1 MSYFQQAR
9 QERAQF
15 EASPSPQQ
23 AEKRVYYVISP
34 AWIER
39 YKWFIGIF
47 FLVHLFYLLFLQTQS
62 NVATNSLLRVISD
75 LLVLIGAVVG
85 TIACGVAA
93 GKLWI
98 LRRSATDVIVRRAW
112 IAVLF
117 MCASVG
123 AYAIGQAIWTWYEA
137 VFSTFPFPAAYDPF
151 YLAVYPFS
159 WFGIA
164 LLMPRNSTVAGRT
177 RLLVDA
183 LIAVASV
190 LAISW
195 YFILGPTLFSLSG
208 SALEKSVALAYP
220 LGDLSLCVA
229 AALLLFGSSGQAIF
243 NATLL
248 RLSIGVTLLAATDSL
263 YGFFQLQGTYH
274 TGFLQDIGWPLSWL
288 FIGWAILTYVNDLVK
303 LGHKGGTIEQMR
315 PSRLSTTGAAIRAVA
330 PMVIA
335 LLTCGLLL
343 IEVALRNTAPLVQVV
358 IVCACLF
365 LLPIIRQA
373 LTLVDNI
380 LLNERLRVALDQSQ
394 QAFQS
399 SQQELMST
407 ASRAEH
413 YDELRTGIEN
423 LQAIHARLARGDFS
437 GRAKV
442 EGQLAPVAQSLN
454 LLIDR
459 MRGWLELVQQNR
471 TLENE
476 ANLLAQ
482 ILEMLSEGQSAVQ
495 AMPSLSGLPTS
506 RALQAAF
513 LLQNRLHMRF
523 RHLHETT
530 NLLEKHVHLYAQSI
544 GLARQEEKISPQI
557 IEQLLAQLESRLS
570 SSLELT
576 QELQRQTAKYLME
589 PESRTQP
596 QETK

>member
-23 AEKRVYYVISP
+23 AEKHVYYVISP

-85 TIACGVAA
+85 TVACGVASR
-93 GKLWI
+93 KLWI

-117 MCASVG
+117 MFLSVG
-123 AYAIGQAIWTWYEA
+123 AYTIGQAIWTWYEA

-208 SALEKSVALAYP
+208 TALEKSVALAYP

-248 RLSIGVTLLAATDSL
+248 RLSIGVTLLATTDSL
-263 YGFFQLQGTYH
+263 YAFFQLQGTYH

-288 FIGWAILTYVNDLVK
+288 FIGWAILTYLNDLVK
-303 LGHKGGTIEQMR
+303 LGRRG
-315 PSRLSTTGAAIRAVA
+315 S
-330 PMVIA
+330 
-335 LLTCGLLL
+335 
-343 IEVALRNTAPLVQVV
+343 
-358 IVCACLF
+358 
-365 LLPIIRQA
+365 II
-373 LTLVDNI
+373 
-380 LLNERLRVALDQSQ
+380 
-394 QAFQS
+394 
-399 SQQELMST
+399 
-407 ASRAEH
+407 
-413 YDELRTGIEN
+413 
-423 LQAIHARLARGDFS
+423 
-437 GRAKV
+437 
-442 EGQLAPVAQSLN
+442 
-454 LLIDR
+454 
-459 MRGWLELVQQNR
+459 
-471 TLENE
+471 
-476 ANLLAQ
+476 
-482 ILEMLSEGQSAVQ
+482 
-495 AMPSLSGLPTS
+495 
-506 RALQAAF
+506 
-513 LLQNRLHMRF
+513 
-523 RHLHETT
+523 
-530 NLLEKHVHLYAQSI
+530 
-544 GLARQEEKISPQI
+544 
-557 IEQLLAQLESRLS
+557 
-570 SSLELT
+570 
-576 QELQRQTAKYLME
+576 
-589 PESRTQP
+589 
-596 QETK
+596 